1 MRKKD
6 IAFGLLAMTATT
18 IGMTSCSDD
27 DNGPSFKDHN
37 DFKGN
42 YVIPVTAGGT
52 TYLIVTDKLDI
63 DSTITT
69 KSGAEFRDEVTYWVF
84 YDENYFFGLTY
95 NKGGAGTGGCYYL
108 NSENAP
114 TKKYAYTFNRIT
126 TYGTW
131 GDNVITISTGDTDIE
146 DNLGNKAQ
154 GFLINYLNSKTGTNS
169 SNQEDI
175 LAENYLGNGEKV
187 TMAGIVEANNKLY
200 TSIIPMGMSNYGVNT
215 WPECIKDQDY
225 VAKADGGSGS
235 GSYTAGSIPATQIP
249 DSAFVAIYS
258 GSSFEDEKPVIAKTG
273 KIGFACG
280 RMRSQYYQTIWSDD
294 DGNLYVFSGGY
305 GRTQT
310 STSELKKA
318 QGTLPSG
325 VVRIPKGATT
335 FDDYYCNLE
344 DAATLEGAS
353 GHPLFRCW
361 HVGGDYFLLNNY
373 GCSIEDVASLGTKA
387 PKNELVI
394 FKASEKKLIKI
405 NGLPDKSIIS
415 SIGSSPYL
423 EGHHF
428 YIPILTTESNAKPT
442 FYKIDPETGN
452 ATKALSIEADDVAT
466 VGKVALVQ

>member
-37 DFKGN
+37 DFNGN

-154 GFLINYLNSKTGTNS
+154 GFLINY
-169 SNQEDI
+169 
-175 LAENYLGNGEKV
+175 
-187 TMAGIVEANNKLY
+187 
-200 TSIIPMGMSNYGVNT
+200 
-215 WPECIKDQDY
+215 
-225 VAKADGGSGS
+225 
-235 GSYTAGSIPATQIP
+235 
-249 DSAFVAIYS
+249 
-258 GSSFEDEKPVIAKTG
+258 
-273 KIGFACG
+273 
-280 RMRSQYYQTIWSDD
+280 
-294 DGNLYVFSGGY
+294 
-305 GRTQT
+305 
-310 STSELKKA
+310 
-318 QGTLPSG
+318 
-325 VVRIPKGATT
+325 
-335 FDDYYCNLE
+335 
-344 DAATLEGAS
+344 
-353 GHPLFRCW
+353 H
-361 HVGGDYFLLNNY
+361 
-373 GCSIEDVASLGTKA
+373 
-387 PKNELVI
+387 
-394 FKASEKKLIKI
+394 
-405 NGLPDKSIIS
+405 
-415 SIGSSPYL
+415 
-423 EGHHF
+423 
-428 YIPILTTESNAKPT
+428 
-442 FYKIDPETGN
+442 
-452 ATKALSIEADDVAT
+452 
-466 VGKVALVQ
+466 